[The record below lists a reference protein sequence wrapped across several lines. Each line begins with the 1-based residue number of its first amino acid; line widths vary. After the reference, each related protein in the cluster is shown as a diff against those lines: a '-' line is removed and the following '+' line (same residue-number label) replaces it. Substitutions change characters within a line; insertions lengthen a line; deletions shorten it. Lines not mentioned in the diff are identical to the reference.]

1 MLHSR
6 ILPIVLLLCS
16 NIFMTVAWYGHLRFK
31 SVPLWQAIVVSWGIA
46 FFEYCLMVPAN
57 RWGFGA
63 FNVVELK
70 IIQEVIT
77 LTVFSVFAVYALGA
91 QIRWNH
97 IVAFAFIV
105 AAAGFTFL
113 PQSDK
118 PATLEKPVVEVTT
131 AK

>member
-1 MLHSR
+1 MIQSR

-16 NIFMTVAWYGHLRFK
+16 NIFMTVAWYGHLRYK
-31 SVPLWQAIVVSWGIA
+31 HVALWQAILVSWAIA

-63 FNVVELK
+63 FSVVQLK
-70 IIQEVIT
+70 IIQEIIT
-77 LTVFSVFAVYALGA
+77 LTVFSVFAVYALQA

-97 IVAFAFIV
+97 IVAFALII

-113 PQSDK
+113 PQSDNQSA
-118 PATLEKPVVEVTT
+118 PVEKPRAEITL
-131 AK
+131 K